1 MVGASLPEW
10 IPWKELQ
17 PNKQTNYIFAT
28 HVTCPSLAGR
38 DDIAM
43 RILLSYFL
51 LTFLVSWIF
60 FLGVVLLSNGPW
72 SDTPGITLL
81 QPIMVLLGV
90 VAPSLV
96 ALLLLHRN
104 GAKEQIQKIL
114 KKVVQWKVGIRW
126 YLFADGYIVFIKLLV
141 AGLHKMLTGV
151 WPVFGPEPWYLMA
164 GAVFISTWVQAGEE
178 IGWRG
183 FALPRLTEKFG
194 LPLTTLIL
202 GLIWAAWHLPLFFVP
217 GASTY
222 GQSFLLYTLQVT
234 ALSVALGWLYWQSG
248 GSLLLTMLMHA
259 AVNNT
264 KDIVPSAVN
273 ETIKPY
279 FLNASLVGW
288 LTVLLLWIFASIFLI
303 HMRKVKALG

>member
-1 MVGASLPEW
+1 MVGVSLPEW

-17 PNKQTNYIFAT
+17 PNKRANYIFAT
-28 HVTCPSLAGR
+28 YVLCPFWVGLFF
-38 DDIAM
+38 AM

-60 FLGVVLLSNGPW
+60 FIGIVLLSTG
-72 SDTPGITLL
+72 SLSVTPGITVL
-81 QPIMVLLGV
+81 QPILVFLGV
-90 VAPSLV
+90 ASPSLV
-96 ALLLLHRN
+96 ALFLLHQN

-114 KKVVQWKVGIRW
+114 KKVFQWKVSIRW
-126 YLFADGYIVFIKLLV
+126 YLFAAGFIVIIKLLV
-141 AGLHKMLTGV
+141 AGLHKMLTGL
-151 WPVFGPEPWYLMA
+151 WPVFGTEPWYLMA

-183 FALPRLTEKFG
+183 FVLPRLTEKLG
-194 LPLTTLIL
+194 LSLATLIL

-234 ALSVALGWLYWQSG
+234 ALSVALGWLYWRSG

-264 KDIVPSAVN
+264 KNIVPSALN
-273 ETIKPY
+273 ETTEPY
-279 FLNASLVGW
+279 LLNASLIGW
-288 LTVLLLWIFASIFLI
+288 LTVVLLWIFASIFLL
-303 HMRKVKALG
+303 HMRKVKVLE

>member
-1 MVGASLPEW
+1 
-10 IPWKELQ
+10 
-17 PNKQTNYIFAT
+17 
-28 HVTCPSLAGR
+28 
-38 DDIAM
+38 M
-43 RILLSYFL
+43 RILLKYFL
-51 LTFLVSWIF
+51 FTFLLSWIF
-60 FLGVVLLSNGPW
+60 FIGVVLLSGGP
-72 SDTPGITLL
+72 SAESPGLTVL
-81 QPIMVLLGV
+81 QSILVFLGV
-90 VAPSLV
+90 VSPSMV
-96 ALLLLHRN
+96 ALLLLYRS
-104 GAKEQIQKIL
+104 GAREQLQKIFN
-114 KKVVQWKVGIRW
+114 KVFQWKVGIRW
-126 YLFADGYIVFIKLLV
+126 YLFATGYIVFIKLLV
-141 AGLHKMLTGV
+141 AGLHKMLTGL

-164 GAVFISTWVQAGEE
+164 GAILISTWVQAGEE

-194 LPLTTLIL
+194 LPLSAVLL
-202 GLIWAAWHLPLFFVP
+202 GLIWAVWHLPLFFVP

-234 ALSVALGWLYWQSG
+234 ALSVTLGWLYWRSG

-288 LTVLLLWIFASIFLI
+288 LTVMLLWIFASIFLI
-303 HMRKVKALG
+303 QMRKVKVLG